1 MQPADPD
8 ADQPRHRGRDGP
20 AAPAAGGDAIG
31 GACER
36 RLAITSFRDF
46 ATTRAWNHGSEGE
59 LTRGSAKL
67 LDMRTLLHY
76 AVILI
81 AAVTNA
87 AAQTSPKATSLFDG
101 KTLRGWE
108 GDTVRTWR
116 VEDGAIAG
124 GSLTDTV
131 PRNEFLTTTRSYG
144 NFILRLKFKLAGT
157 EKFINSGVQ
166 FRSRRTAT
174 PPNEMIGYQADLG
187 EGYWGSLYD
196 ESRRN
201 RILAQADAK
210 EVKGALRPNEWN
222 DYEIRAEGP
231 RIRLF
236 LNGRQTVDYTEPDA
250 AIPQSGLIGLQI
262 HGGGKAKVFF
272 KDITI
277 EELR

>member
-1 MQPADPD
+1 
-8 ADQPRHRGRDGP
+8 
-20 AAPAAGGDAIG
+20 
-31 GACER
+31 
-36 RLAITSFRDF
+36 
-46 ATTRAWNHGSEGE
+46 
-59 LTRGSAKL
+59 
-67 LDMRTLLHY
+67 MRTLLRY
-76 AVILI
+76 AVVL
-81 AAVTNA
+81 AAVMTNV
-87 AAQTSPKATSLFDG
+87 AAQAPQKATSLFDG

-108 GDTVRTWR
+108 GDTARTWR

-124 GSLTDTV
+124 GSLSEAV
-131 PRNEFLTTTRSYG
+131 PRNEFLCTTRSYG
-144 NFILRLKFKLAGT
+144 NFILRLKFKLVGT
-157 EKFINSGVQ
+157 EGFVNSGVQ
-166 FRSRRTAT
+166 FRSQRPPSPSASAGQAPPSARPV

-201 RILAQADAK
+201 KILAQADAK
-210 EVKGALRPNEWN
+210 QVKDALRPNDWN

-236 LNGRQTVDYTEPDA
+236 VNGRQTVDYTEPDA
-250 AIPQSGLIGLQI
+250 AISQSGLIGLQI